1 MVRLHDFILSPFG
14 RKLRLVLA
22 EKKCDFTFIPARP
35 WEQDLP
41 LEQMTQLRLPDGATL
56 EDAAA
61 AAEYIDETVPA
72 TPLMPTAPLARARAR
87 RWSNW
92 LDHGFW
98 RSVTAI
104 ILEERVMC
112 RYRREGSAAPDQASL
127 KAALSML
134 RTSLAQVEQQLAS
147 QGALVGGL
155 TIADLT
161 LAAHLSTAD
170 YFGDVPWQALPATRE
185 WYAMIKSRPSFRP
198 LLQETLPGFAPVS
211 HYADPDF

>member
-1 MVRLHDFILSPFG
+1 MIRLHDFMLSPFG

-22 EKKCDFTFIPARP
+22 EKKCDFTFIPTRP
-35 WEQDLP
+35 WDLGLP
-41 LEQMTQLRLPDGATL
+41 LDEMTRLQLPDGNTL
-56 EDAAA
+56 EDATA
-61 AAEYIDETVPA
+61 AAEYIDETMPA
-72 TPLMPTAPLARARAR
+72 TRLMPVAPLARARAR

-92 LDHGFW
+92 LDQAFW

-104 ILEERVMC
+104 ILEERVLC
-112 RYRREGSAAPDQASL
+112 RYRSEGSAAPDQASL

-134 RTSLAQVEQQLAS
+134 RTSLAQVEQHLAN

-170 YFGDVPWQALPATRE
+170 YFGDVPWQAIPATRE